1 MIPLYAAGAIV
12 AAIVAATGLQAIRRA
27 IRYARVARELEH
39 IHRAAYRERLGA
51 PDRMRCG

>member
-1 MIPLYAAGAIV
+1 LYAAGVIV
-12 AAIVAATGLQAIRRA
+12 AGVLAATALRAIRRA

-39 IHRAAYRERLGA
+39 IHRAAYRERFGA

>member
-1 MIPLYAAGAIV
+1 VILVYAAGAIV
-12 AAIVAATGLQAIRRA
+12 AGILAATSLRAIRSA
-27 IRYARVARELEH
+27 VRYARVARELEH